1 MVAVLLYVLIFVS
14 DSMLG
19 DPLGGPVFSPAPF
32 EKVAFGQTVG
42 QLASSIADTNI
53 HVVLG
58 LFAIASF
65 ALGLDPDHTRQHFVR
80 RIVPLCLFAFSS
92 ILAVF
97 FAIKFKAGLLWQ
109 VQFDRVNVDL
119 LRQALM
125 WHLISLLLACLSC
138 FSLVLLSLSAK
149 RHSPERMP

>member
-1 MVAVLLYVLIFVS
+1 MVALLLYVLFVVS

-19 DPLGGPVFSPAPF
+19 DPLGGPVLNPDRFD
-32 EKVAFGQTVG
+32 KKAFGQTVG
-42 QLASSIADTNI
+42 QLTSSIADTNI

-65 ALGLDPDHTRQHFVR
+65 ALGLDPDHTRRHFAR

-97 FAIKFKAGLLWQ
+97 FAIKFKTGLLLQ
-109 VQFDRVNVDL
+109 IQFDQVNVAL
-119 LRQALM
+119 LRSALV
-125 WHLISLLLACLSC
+125 WHLTSLLCACLSC

-149 RHSPERMP
+149 MRLPERVP